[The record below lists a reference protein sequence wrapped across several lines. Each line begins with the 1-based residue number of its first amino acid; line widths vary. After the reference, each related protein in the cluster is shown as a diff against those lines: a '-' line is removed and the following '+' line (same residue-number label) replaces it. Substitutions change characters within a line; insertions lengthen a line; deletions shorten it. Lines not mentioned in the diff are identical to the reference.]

1 MINFYVIC
9 EQLAQITHYRNVLSA
24 WCRCYKSTMSEWQTT
39 TERWRP
45 CLHLSE
51 LPSDLCRTFFK
62 SVRRDRP
69 DSRLLLSSLWQWREW
84 IHVVYVDDSRTI
96 WQNDRLFLFHF
107 PCSFKSLRVTCSFC
121 NVIKKTESRWKH
133 DQRFYHYV
141 HPINYVSRAI
151 NQVCVEVSAW
161 ACKCVW
167 ESVMCVLGVKE

>member
-1 MINFYVIC
+1 MFYLHGAGV
-9 EQLAQITHYRNVLSA
+9 TKV
-24 WCRCYKSTMSEWQTT
+24 
-39 TERWRP
+39 P
-45 CLHLSE
+45 CQSGRRL
-51 LPSDLCRTFFK
+51 
-62 SVRRDRP
+62 RRDG
-69 DSRLLLSSLWQWREW
+69 DLICTFQNSQATCAVHFSQASNVTDLTVLLSSLWQWREW

-96 WQNDRLFLFHF
+96 WQNYRLFLFHF